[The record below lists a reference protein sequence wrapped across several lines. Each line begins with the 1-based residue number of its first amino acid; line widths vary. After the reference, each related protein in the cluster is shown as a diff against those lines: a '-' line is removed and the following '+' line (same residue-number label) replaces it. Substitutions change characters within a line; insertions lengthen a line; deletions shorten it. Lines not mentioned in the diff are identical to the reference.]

1 VTKGFGC
8 LPLHEDLMK
17 DHWGKR
23 VNAPL
28 VPPFMWLF
36 YKECVYDV
44 IQEQKASVSAFH
56 CGCTEKGKCSSKQCV
71 CFKANVVCGAHC
83 KCAGKGWCK
92 NV

>member
-1 VTKGFGC
+1 
-8 LPLHEDLMK
+8 MK

-44 IQEQKASVSAFH
+44 IQEQKASVSAAAPRRA
-56 CGCTEKGKCSSKQCV
+56 SAVRSNV
-71 CFKANVVCGAHC
+71 CAPRLTWFAVHIASVRARVGARTC
-83 KCAGKGWCK
+83 KHELL
-92 NV
+92 